1 MNHSEATPK
10 NIVLIGFMGSGKST
24 IGRELHQRLGYQL
37 MDFDQMIEEKLGKKI
52 TEIFRDEG
60 ETFFR
65 DLETQLL
72 TEIAQITGVRH
83 IISTGGGV
91 VVRPENRELL
101 HKLGYVVWLNAK
113 PNVIYERTSR
123 NRERPL
129 LQTENPRESIKQL
142 MELREPWYRE
152 TAHLTVDTSGLESHE
167 IAAGILESA
176 RYFFTHLE

>member
-37 MDFDQMIEEKLGKKI
+37 MDLDQMIEEKLGKKI
-52 TEIFRDEG
+52 TEIFRDKG

-65 DLETQLL
+65 DLETELL
-72 TEIAQITGVRH
+72 TQISLDSDVRH

-91 VVRPENRELL
+91 VVRPENREIL

-113 PNVIYERTSR
+113 PNVIFERTSR
-123 NRERPL
+123 NRDRPL
-129 LQTENPRESIKQL
+129 LQTENPREAIKQL

-176 RYFFTHLE
+176 RYFFTNLE

>member
-24 IGRELHQRLGYQL
+24 IGRELHQRLRYQL
-37 MDFDQMIEEKLGKKI
+37 MDLDQIIEEKLGKKI

-72 TEIAQITGVRH
+72 TEITQNIGVRH
-83 IISTGGGV
+83 IISTGGGI

-101 HKLGYVVWLNAK
+101 HKLGYVVWLKAK
-113 PNVIYERTSR
+113 PSVILERTSR
-123 NRERPL
+123 NRDRPL
-129 LQTENPRESIKQL
+129 LLTENPHESIKRL
-142 MELREPWYRE
+142 MDLREPWYRE
-152 TAHLTVDTSGLESHE
+152 AAHLIVDTSGLESHE